1 MRGLF
6 LATWWLVLVF
16 GPASGVAEGQTGE
29 KPIWLVVTRPM
40 FVGAIRPLAERRAEE
55 GFETVVSTE
64 SPEKAI
70 AGLKRGPAF
79 IVLVGDDL
87 APGSADKP
95 WSVPMRRMELYRW
108 QFMQAKM
115 FASDMAWGD
124 LDGDGMPDVPVSRM
138 PVRTVEEVQ
147 RMIGKIVAWEE
158 RPVSV
163 DDLSLAVWAGTPG
176 YGPEIDSLATALLM
190 ATVEGSAPSW
200 AEMWAISCDRKSP
213 YCGWPADQPAMF
225 DEQTRKG
232 GLCLCMIGH
241 GVTWS
246 FPAMGGGSSYEGSHA
261 AKAFA
266 KGPPAP
272 PLVVL
277 ACHCGNCSE
286 GTECL
291 TRALALAPGGP
302 VAAIGATTTSHPLTN
317 FYSGECFLESLGSPG
332 EKRIGS
338 MWLASERRARK
349 AYNFLVEPVLMDVEG
364 KLEDRLNVEKLRRDQ
379 TLMYALLG
387 DGATRLRTT
396 MPMKVDVTHDADG
409 WHWRADKPTD
419 ATELSVGLRPEPV
432 AATPVEG
439 TPDREQARKNF
450 IAANAGLVFQPIAK
464 LPPGAEWQG
473 TVPKPGTLRLV
484 AMGPGKLYVAT
495 TVLKE
500 KKTTTRGTETPP
512 GTPAPR

>member
-1 MRGLF
+1 MRQLF
-6 LATWWLVLVF
+6 LATCWLVLLF
-16 GPASGVAEGQTGE
+16 GPASGAAEGQTGE

-40 FVGAIRPLAERRAEE
+40 FVGAIQPLAERRAKE

-64 SPEKAI
+64 SPDKAI
-70 AGLKRGPAF
+70 AGLKRRPAF
-79 IVLVGDDL
+79 IVLVGDDP
-87 APGSADKP
+87 APGSADRP

-108 QFMQAKM
+108 QATQAKT

-147 RMIGKIVAWEE
+147 RMIGKIVAWED

-163 DDLSLAVWAGTPG
+163 DDLSLSVWAGAPG
-176 YGPEIDSLATALLM
+176 YGPEIDSMATALLL

-225 DEQTRKG
+225 DKQARKG
-232 GLCLCMIGH
+232 GLFLCMIGH
-241 GVTWS
+241 GVSGHFT
-246 FPAMGGGSSYEGSHA
+246 AMGGGSRYEASHA
-261 AKAFA
+261 AEAFA

-272 PLVVL
+272 PLVVF
-277 ACHCGNCSE
+277 ACHCGDCSN
-286 GTECL
+286 GNGCL
-291 TRALALAPGGP
+291 TRALVLAPGGP
-302 VAAIGATTTSHPLTN
+302 VAAIGATTVSHPLTN
-317 FYSGECFLESLGSPG
+317 FYSGDYFLESLGLPG
-332 EKRIGS
+332 DKRIGS

-349 AYNFLVEPVLMDVEG
+349 GYNLLVEPVLTDVEG
-364 KLEDRLNVEKLRRDQ
+364 KLEDTLNVEKLRRDQ

-396 MPMKVDVTHDADG
+396 VPMKVDVTHDAQG
-409 WHWRADKPTD
+409 WHWRADKPAD
-419 ATELSVGLRPEPV
+419 AAELEVGLRPE
-432 AATPVEG
+432 AAGPTPVEG

-450 IAANAGLVFQPIAK
+450 IAANAGFVFGPVAK

-495 TVLKE
+495 KVLKE
-500 KKTTTRGTETPP
+500 KKATAGGTETPP
-512 GTPAPR
+512 ATPAPR